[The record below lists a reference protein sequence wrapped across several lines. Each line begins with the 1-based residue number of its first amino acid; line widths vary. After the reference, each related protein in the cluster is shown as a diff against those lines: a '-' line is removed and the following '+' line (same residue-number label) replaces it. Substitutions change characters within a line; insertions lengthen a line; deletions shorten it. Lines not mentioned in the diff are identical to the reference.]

1 MNVMCGGMDKLWLL
15 TYLGL
20 VGNWIISHL
29 VARGENPA
37 AIRTLDLA
45 SPRRELLDLGVT
57 FVKTNIVDEIA
68 VYDAFTQ
75 PWPDTVV
82 DLPLTVFHNAAM
94 IRPEDRHRAFLS
106 ICRKVNV
113 GGTINVLNAA
123 KKAGASCF
131 VSTSSG
137 SICMRCPNF
146 WTAPWKNTPK
156 HFVQVLSDA
165 TEPPKEHDEFFGN
178 YAVSKRE
185 AEIIVREADDIKNN
199 FRTGCIRPAN
209 GIYGVGSETCAT
221 LIGIYLKMGGG
232 PTYVS
237 IPHVL
242 MNFNR
247 CQSRCASWNPN

>member
-1 MNVMCGGMDKLWLL
+1 MTADFN
-15 TYLGL
+15 LGL

-37 AIRTLDLA
+37 AIRALDLA
-45 SPRRELLDLGVT
+45 SPRRDLLDLGVT
-57 FVKTNIVDEIA
+57 FVKTNIVDENA

-75 PWPDTVV
+75 PWPESVV

-94 IRPEDRHRAFLS
+94 IRPEDRHEAFLS

-131 VSTSSG
+131 ISTSSG
-137 SICMRCPNF
+137 SVCMRSPTF
-146 WTAPWKNTPK
+146 WIAPWKNTPK

-165 TEPPKEHDEFFGN
+165 TEPPEEHDEFFGT

-185 AEIIVREADDIKNN
+185 AEIIVREADDIKTN

-221 LIGIYLKMGGG
+221 LIGIYLKMGGA
-232 PTYVS
+232 PT
-237 IPHVL
+237 
-242 MNFNR
+242 
-247 CQSRCASWNPN
+247 